1 MSKFTEY
8 LEVKTKSYNSK
19 DYLPDDESYVEEEP
33 EDNLMDDAADFL
45 SKLNNNKEIKLA
57 IKNLNSLIKT
67 KYNELLNLKYKKN
80 KIDMINMIDNL
91 LSDLDQED
99 YTIVDNAILNNFK

>member
-8 LEVKTKSYNSK
+8 LKNNKIINEEIDK
-19 DYLPDDESYVEEEP
+19 DED

-80 KIDMINMIDNL
+80 KKDMIDMIDNL
-91 LSDLDQED
+91 LSDLDQEN
-99 YTIVDNAILNNFK
+99 YTIVDNAILNDFK

>member
-8 LEVKTKSYNSK
+8 LKNNKTINEEI
-19 DYLPDDESYVEEEP
+19 DDEDY
-33 EDNLMDDAADFL
+33 EDIMELAVDFL
-45 SKLNNNKEIKLA
+45 SELNNNKEIKVA

-80 KIDMINMIDNL
+80 KKDVIENIEEL
-91 LSDLDQED
+91 LSDLNNED
-99 YTIVDNAILNNFK
+99 NTIVDNAILNNFK

>member
-8 LEVKTKSYNSK
+8 LEANKKGYNPM
-19 DYLPDDESYVEEEP
+19 DYKPDDESYVEEEP

-80 KIDMINMIDNL
+80 KKDMINMIDNL